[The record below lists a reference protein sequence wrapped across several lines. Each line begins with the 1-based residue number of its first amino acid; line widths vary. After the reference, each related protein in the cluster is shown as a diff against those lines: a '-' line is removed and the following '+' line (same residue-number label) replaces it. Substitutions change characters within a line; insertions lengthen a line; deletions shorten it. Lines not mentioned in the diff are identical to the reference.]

1 MRITVLG
8 AAGGIGHAI
17 VEELARRGHTV
28 TAASR
33 SITDDQVPAGARAV
47 PTDLTDQRQ
56 ARAACAGADVVVMAA
71 QVPYPRWATEL
82 IPLVDA
88 ALDAAEV
95 AGARLVMVDNLY
107 AYGSPGIPMRET
119 TPEAATSRKG
129 ALRRAIGERLLA
141 AHREGRVQVAIGRFS
156 DYYGPGGTNSLV
168 YQVMVK
174 PALDGSTAR
183 SYIDADQPHTFHY
196 LPDAARGFA
205 TLVEQPDADGRIW
218 ILPAAPPVT
227 QRELLTLLERALGRP
242 IKHGR
247 ISPAMLRVL
256 GLFDARLRE
265 ARELVDQW
273 DRPYLTDASAF
284 EAAFGPIET
293 TPHAEALAA
302 TLAWFQRSPEPIA
315 A

>member
-8 AAGGIGHAI
+8 ASGGIGHAI
-17 VEELARRGHTV
+17 VEELAGRGHSV

-33 SITDDQVPAGARAV
+33 SITDDAVPAGVRAV
-47 PTDLTDQRQ
+47 PTDLTEQRQ
-56 ARAACAGADVVVMAA
+56 TRAACAGADVVVMAA

-82 IPLVDA
+82 VPLIDA

-107 AYGSPGIPMRET
+107 AYGSPGVPMSET

-141 AHREGRVQVAIGRFS
+141 AHREGRVRVAIGRFS

-174 PALDGSTAR
+174 PALGGRTAR
-183 SYIDADQPHTFHY
+183 TYIDADQPHTFHY

-218 ILPAAPPVT
+218 ILPAAPAIT
-227 QRELLTLLERALGRP
+227 QRELLTILDQALGRP
-242 IKHGR
+242 IERGR
-247 ISPAMLRVL
+247 ISPAMLRML
-256 GLFDARLRE
+256 GLFGARLRE

-273 DRPYLTDASAF
+273 DRPYVTDASRF
-284 EAAFGPIET
+284 EATFGPIET

-302 TLAWFQRSPEPIA
+302 TLAWFQRPREPIA